1 MGAPPDGWNFGN
13 ICPYQA
19 HPVHLYRRRRPTD
32 PAREMV
38 SMFSRVDQFDP
49 LLCRNF
55 RVRPDLSRR
64 SKVKSHH
71 RVAKGERKSEI
82 WTWVKTLNVQ
92 VFKYVISHQAFR
104 DRDIILFFNKNDILI
119 EKIND
124 GIKVT
129 DFLPNMGFHG
139 DPLNLHD
146 VQVLFP

>member
-1 MGAPPDGWNFGN
+1 M
-13 ICPYQA
+13 Q
-19 HPVHLYRRRRPTD
+19 T
-32 PAREMV
+32 
-38 SMFSRVDQFDP
+38 
-49 LLCRNF
+49 
-55 RVRPDLSRR
+55 
-64 SKVKSHH
+64 
-71 RVAKGERKSEI
+71 
-82 WTWVKTLNVQ
+82 VQ

-146 VQVLFP
+146 VQVLRDNPSNAIVDACHLVLFSRYVLQGGFGAFIG